1 MARPVAA
8 GPAVGS
14 QEETQMK
21 QIELR
26 KRKDFSAPGAEFLNA
41 VVKKADIGVT
51 GHFGDAV
58 SLCLELE
65 AEGGWHGMFMPLY
78 NMTGSIGHVVRAVMR
93 AIGEVGDDTACLS
106 SLEGKPCRVVSAGDR
121 FIGIGAFMA
130 DRWLM
135 EHDVK
140 LFMESMGRPGQGA

>member
-1 MARPVAA
+1 MVSARPVPP
-8 GPAVGS
+8 GLPFGKS
-14 QEETQMK
+14 EETQMK

-26 KRKDFSAPGAEFLNA
+26 KRKDFSAPGAEVLNA

-65 AEGGWHGMFMPLY
+65 AEGGWCGMFMPLC

-106 SLEGKPCRVVSAGDR
+106 SLEGKPCRVVSTGER
-121 FIGIGAFMA
+121 FIGVGAFMS

-135 EHDVK
+135 ERDVK
-140 LFMESMGRPGQGA
+140 FFMVESMG

>member
-1 MARPVAA
+1 
-8 GPAVGS
+8 
-14 QEETQMK
+14 MK

-26 KRKDFSAPGAEFLNA
+26 KRKDFSAPGAEVLNA
-41 VVKKADIGVT
+41 VVRKADIGVT

-65 AEGGWHGMFMPLY
+65 AEGGWCGMFMPLY

-93 AIGEVGDDTACLS
+93 AIGEVGDDMACLS
-106 SLEGKPCRVVSAGDR
+106 SLEGRPCRVVSAADR
-121 FIGIGAFMA
+121 FIGIGAFMSG
-130 DRWLM
+130 RWLM
-135 EHDVK
+135 ERDVK